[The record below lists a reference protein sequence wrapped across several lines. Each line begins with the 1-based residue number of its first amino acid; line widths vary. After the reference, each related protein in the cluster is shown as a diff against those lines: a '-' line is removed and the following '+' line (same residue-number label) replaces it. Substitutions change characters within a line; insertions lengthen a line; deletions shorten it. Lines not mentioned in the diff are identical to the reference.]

1 MKERLTHEAA
11 AEQRSGAK
19 PKQWSSRNLGG
30 HGKKQRLVF
39 VTSDLYYVRAFLA
52 RQIKLAAET
61 YDVTLIVN
69 ADTEAA
75 SAAIGHS
82 GKVLNLGVHRK
93 ISLLRDMLSL
103 LRMIWFFIV
112 SRPAIVHSTTP
123 KAGMIAMLAAK
134 LSGVPFRMHTFT
146 GQVWQTR
153 TGLMRKILIAADKL
167 TVWSA
172 SLILADS
179 HSQRDLLVESHIV
192 SERKSGVIGHG
203 SICGI
208 DLNRFRR
215 NVEVRAEM
223 RKQLGLS
230 EETVVILYM
239 ARFTVDKGA
248 MAMAQAYAQVAA
260 VSTKPVH
267 LLMVGPDEE
276 QLTEKINKEF
286 EQLAGKF
293 SLISYTD
300 NPEAYFQCCDIFCL
314 PSFREGFP
322 MVLLNAAAS
331 ELPVVAS
338 KIYGCTDAVEHR
350 VTGSLFEPG
359 NIAELRVKLTELI
372 ESEQLRRT
380 MGIQARKRV
389 ESFFSEEKIS
399 KQLMEI
405 YKNKKI

>member
-11 AEQRSGAK
+11 AKQRSGGK
-19 PKQWSSRNLGG
+19 PQQWSSHNSGE
-30 HGKKQRLVF
+30 HGTKKRLVF

-52 RQIKLAAET
+52 KQIMLAAES

-75 SAAIGHS
+75 SAAIGHC
-82 GKVLNLGVHRK
+82 GKVLNFGIHRK
-93 ISLLRDMLSL
+93 ISFLRDLLSL
-103 LRMIWFFIV
+103 LRMIWFFMI

-123 KAGMIAMLAAK
+123 KAGMVAMLAAK

-153 TGLMRKILIAADKL
+153 TGLMRAILIAADRL
-167 TVWSA
+167 TVWGS

-179 HSQRDLLVESHIV
+179 HSQRDLLVEARIV
-192 SERKSGVIGHG
+192 SARKSGVIGHG

-215 NVEVRAEM
+215 NVDVRAEM
-223 RKQLGLS
+223 RQQLGLS
-230 EETVVILYM
+230 PETVVILYM

-248 MAMAQAYAQVAA
+248 VAMAQAYAQVAA
-260 VSTKPVH
+260 ASTRPVH

-276 QLTEKINKEF
+276 QLTGRINKEF
-286 EQLAGKF
+286 EHLAGKF

-300 NPEAYFQCCDIFCL
+300 KPEAYFQCCDIFCL

-338 KIYGCTDAVEHR
+338 KIYGCTDAVEDG

-359 NIAELRVKLTELI
+359 NIAELRMKLIALI